1 MLLKR
6 VPHGDNTCAA
16 LLRLHVAQDATFE
29 HATQVQTLFNL
40 GRVTCRALQDDSPS
54 ALDLPSM
61 YMNDAYLD
69 SLEEPLPAELP
80 EVDDTMSLGD
90 VSVGDAP
97 DMERL
102 GPSESSD
109 SVF

>member
-1 MLLKR
+1 M
-6 VPHGDNTCAA
+6 
-16 LLRLHVAQDATFE
+16 
-29 HATQVQTLFNL
+29 
-40 GRVTCRALQDDSPS
+40 
-54 ALDLPSM
+54 LDLPSM
-61 YMNDAYLD
+61 YMNHAYLD

-90 VSVGDAP
+90 VSVGETP